1 MYREIKI
8 GEKSIPML
16 ANGATPIRYRM
27 VFGRDFINEFDNGQ
41 TDNGKA
47 TTSISELAFI
57 MAKQAE
63 AQNEHKPM
71 TTLNQ
76 ESFIEWLEQ
85 FEPLDVV
92 LATDE
97 IVDLYLGNEKTL
109 SEAKKKAG
117 DAVKEN

>member
-27 VFGRDFINEFDNGQ
+27 VFGRDIISEFENVQ
-41 TDNGKA
+41 TDSGKA

-63 AQNEHKPM
+63 AQNEHRPM

-92 LATDE
+92 LAIDE

>member
-1 MYREIKI
+1 M
-8 GEKSIPML
+8 SIPML

-27 VFGRDFINEFDNGQ
+27 VFGRDIINEFEKVQSDSGV
-41 TDNGKA
+41 A
-47 TTSISELAFI
+47 TSYIAELAFI

-63 AQNEHKPM
+63 AKNEQKPL

-85 FEPLDVV
+85 FEPLDLV
-92 LATDE
+92 LASEE

-117 DAVKEN
+117 DAVNES

>member
-1 MYREIKI
+1 MYREIKV

-27 VFGRDFINEFDNGQ
+27 TFGKDIISEFESVQ
-41 TDNGKA
+41 TDTGKA
-47 TTSISELAFI
+47 SSSIAELAFI
-57 MAKQAE
+57 MTKAAE
-63 AQNEHKPM
+63 AQSEHKAM

-85 FEPLDVV
+85 FEPLDLV
-92 LATDE
+92 LASED
-97 IVDLYLGNEKTL
+97 IVNLYLGNEHTL

-117 DAVKEN
+117 DAVSES

>member
-27 VFGRDFINEFDNGQ
+27 VFGKDIMNEFNKVGEDV
-41 TDNGKA
+41 GKA
-47 TTSISELAFI
+47 TDSLSELAFI
-57 MAKQAE
+57 MFKAAE
-63 AQNEHKPM
+63 AQNEHKAM
-71 TTLNQ
+71 ATLNQ

-85 FEPLDVV
+85 FEPLDLT
-92 LATDE
+92 LAAED
-97 IVDLYLGNEKTL
+97 IVNLYLGNEQTL
-109 SEAKKKAG
+109 SEVKKKAG

>member
-1 MYREIKI
+1 MYREIKV

-27 VFGRDFINEFDNGQ
+27 VFGRDIISEFENVQ
-41 TDNGKA
+41 TDSGKA

-57 MAKQAE
+57 MAKAAE

>member
-27 VFGRDFINEFDNGQ
+27 VFGRDIISEFENVQ
-41 TDNGKA
+41 TDSGKA

>member
-1 MYREIKI
+1 MYREIKV

-27 VFGRDFINEFDNGQ
+27 TFGKDIISEFESVQ
-41 TDNGKA
+41 TDTGKA
-47 TTSISELAFI
+47 SSSIAELAFI
-57 MAKQAE
+57 MTKAAE
-63 AQNEHKPM
+63 AQSEHKAM

-85 FEPLDVV
+85 FEPLDLV
-92 LATDE
+92 LASED
-97 IVDLYLGNEKTL
+97 IVNLYLGNEQTL

-117 DAVKEN
+117 DAVSES